1 MDGTGLRGL
10 ALIESGHLRD
20 LKAAPT
26 MAITNSGISKIQ
38 PLGMHREGEYWKL
51 ENSLTSSHTMILS
64 SAHWA

>member
-20 LKAAPT
+20 LKAART
-26 MAITNSGISKIQ
+26 MDIANTGISKIQ

-51 ENSLTSSHTMILS
+51 ENSLTLSHAMILS